1 MRLVAALEYE
11 KLRDDVTSKNKI
23 LLNKDGSFYHIYD
36 WSAWLVCTICCA
48 GENAPVPK
56 VFKYTGKDKE
66 YVMLGF
72 PLASLSK
79 YIPQYKSVNSLEGDD
94 LLIEI
99 DLPDGEN
106 IDADALQAS
115 YEEWRSQVPVSEG
128 KKAKSQKEVTSG
140 NGQTPELGRSGLF
153 HIVSQILSYPVEAS
167 TPAQNIEFISKLRQ
181 QVAAVL

>member
-1 MRLVAALEYE
+1 
-11 KLRDDVTSKNKI
+11 
-23 LLNKDGSFYHIYD
+23 
-36 WSAWLVCTICCA
+36 
-48 GENAPVPK
+48 
-56 VFKYTGKDKE
+56 
-66 YVMLGF
+66 MLGF

-79 YIPQYKSVNSLEGDD
+79 YIPQYKSVNSIEGDD

-181 QVAAVL
+181 QVAAALL